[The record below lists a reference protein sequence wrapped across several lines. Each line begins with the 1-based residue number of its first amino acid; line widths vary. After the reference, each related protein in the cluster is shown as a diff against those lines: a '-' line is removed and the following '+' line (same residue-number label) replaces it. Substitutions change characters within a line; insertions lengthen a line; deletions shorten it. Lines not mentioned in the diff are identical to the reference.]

1 MVFISVL
8 RYFFCPTLNKDLII
22 IIFLFLIRNRNAEK
36 QPSWGVLRKRFSENM
51 KQIYRRKPMQICC
64 IFSEELFIRTPLNSC
79 FWILV
84 QLGAVCRSN
93 IPNSIE
99 PHFLLHNCI
108 ILLPCVALSDLV
120 PFVQFKKREK
130 ILLHG
135 CF

>member
-1 MVFISVL
+1 MIDFL
-8 RYFFCPTLNKDLII
+8 
-22 IIFLFLIRNRNAEK
+22 FLFLIRNRNAEK

-51 KQIYRRKPMQICC
+51 KQIYRRKPMQMCC
-64 IFSEELFIRTPLNSC
+64 IFSEELFIRTTLNSC

-84 QLGAVCRSN
+84 QLGGVCKSN

-108 ILLPCVALSDLV
+108 ILLPCDALRDLV

-130 ILLHG
+130 HSSMGVFKIVQRYQIAQRMIYKL
-135 CF
+135 